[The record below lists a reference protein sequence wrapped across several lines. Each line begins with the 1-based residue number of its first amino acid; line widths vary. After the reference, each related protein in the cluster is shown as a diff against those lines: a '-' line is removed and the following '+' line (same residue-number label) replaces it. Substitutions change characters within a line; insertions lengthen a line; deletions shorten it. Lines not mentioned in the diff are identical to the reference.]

1 MIDYPELSGTE
12 GENIKELARK
22 LKQIDKVLLVR
33 YHPVIN
39 PKKLEEYGEG
49 TFVFTLFIEKQPG
62 DPYDF
67 EYRAVH
73 QYVPK
78 AGWNN
83 PSIQI
88 RERNDQLPMTGH
100 DTIVSRFTNT
110 VKYYLDNPTSNLT
123 SVSSWTEY

>member
-1 MIDYPELSGTE
+1 MIENSDLES
-12 GENIKELARK
+12 ENIKELARK

-33 YHPVIN
+33 YHPVFT
-39 PKKLEEYGEG
+39 PSKLEEYGEG
-49 TFVFTLFIEKQPG
+49 TFMFTLFVEKQPD
-62 DPYDF
+62 DPYPWEF
-67 EYRAVH
+67 RSIH

-78 AGWNN
+78 SGWDN
-83 PSIQI
+83 PSTPI

-110 VKYYLDNPTSNLT
+110 VKFYLNNPTSNLR